1 MKALILSTLALA
13 LSFTAANAQLKSLG
27 ISDVKPTPALLE
39 NVAKSGTKN
48 SLERVTQA
56 LDGQLTDRV
65 HNTRKFEIIARSD
78 LAQILKEA
86 DFSGSAF
93 AVKNVDYLLV
103 TSVDDF
109 QDYEETATFQA
120 LGKTVTKRVI
130 RFSTIGKIYDSKSGK
145 LIETANFQIS
155 NRDIDEPLQQST
167 RSGDLSD
174 ALLLDITRKMADK
187 IANRVVDVIF
197 PARVIAKQDKQV
209 TLNRGDGTGISIGQL
224 WEVFAM
230 GEELIDPDTGE
241 SLGADEYP
249 VGKIRITRVLPK
261 VAQAEIIEDFGIDKS
276 AIARLPAE

>member
-1 MKALILSTLALA
+1 MKALILATLATSLF
-13 LSFTAANAQLKSLG
+13 LTAAHAQLKSLG

-86 DFSGSAF
+86 DFTGGAF
-93 AVKNVDYLLV
+93 AVKSVDYLLV

-109 QDYEETATFQA
+109 QDYEETATFEA

-130 RFSTIGKIYDSKSGK
+130 RFSAIGKIYDSKSGK

-167 RSGDLSD
+167 RSGELSD

-197 PARVIAKQDKQV
+197 PARVVAKQDKQV
-209 TLNRGDGTGISIGQL
+209 TLNRGDGTGIAVGQT
-224 WEVFAM
+224 WEIFAL
-230 GEELIDPDTGE
+230 GEEMIDPDTGE
-241 SLGADEYP
+241 SLGADEVL
-249 VGKIRITRVLPK
+249 VGKVRVTRVLPK
-261 VAQAEIIEDFGIDKS
+261 VAQAEILEDFGIDKS
-276 AIARLPAE
+276 AVARQPSQ